1 MYVPY
6 ESLVL
11 LGDGYEIIPNLATEW
26 VEEPMALTLTLRD
39 DVVFHDGTPF
49 NAEAVKANLEYVRDN
64 PGAYSGPLQAV
75 ASVDVVDEFT
85 AKISF
90 KFPAPSF
97 LTMLTRNNVHI
108 ASPAALADGSVV
120 TAPVGTGPW
129 KFDAESSVEG
139 TKWFF
144 TLHEEYWGDPVYFEN
159 VELYGIQDDTAA
171 VGGLLNGEID
181 VTDVESDQIPR
192 IESADNIDSYEYPL
206 SATTSCSSTERQEA
220 CSATSTSARR
230 CATRRPRTECWRSV
244 RDILEAP
251 KQHFLEGDPGY
262 NPDIIGYTLDL
273 DEAESLLD
281 GGTVEAVFPAAPF
294 LKVQLEYWR
303 T

>member
-1 MYVPY
+1 M
-6 ESLVL
+6 
-11 LGDGYEIIPNLATEW
+11 
-26 VEEPMALTLTLRD
+26 
-39 DVVFHDGTPF
+39 
-49 NAEAVKANLEYVRDN
+49 
-64 PGAYSGPLQAV
+64 
-75 ASVDVVDEFT
+75 
-85 AKISF
+85 
-90 KFPAPSF
+90 
-97 LTMLTRNNVHI
+97 
-108 ASPAALADGSVV
+108 

-192 IESADNIDSYEYPL
+192 IESADTDSYEYPAVRNNIVFFDRAPGGVFGDVDVRKAMCHA
-206 SATTSCSSTERQEA
+206 ATADGMLEIPSEN
-220 CSATSTSARR
+220 
-230 CATRRPRTECWRSV
+230 
-244 RDILEAP
+244 ILEAP

-273 DEAESLLD
+273 DEAEIP
-281 GGTVEAVFPAAPF
+281 GRRYRRGRVPGRAVPQGPP
-294 LKVQLEYWR
+294 
-303 T
+303 